1 MSSDNICELFLVRR
15 LHFHTNA
22 APQKCRRKLTLLITG
37 EYDKRESRT
46 AYVSCFN
53 NNWLILISTAIEH
66 NSCLPGLLS
75 HPSQLWNVVLPLLKD
90 IEQIIWQVNIA
101 LIDFVNQQYTGIAT
115 GK

>member
-75 HPSQLWNVVLPLLKD
+75 HPSQLWNVVLPLDRKSTRLNSSHVRISYAVFCLKKK
-90 IEQIIWQVNIA
+90 N
-101 LIDFVNQQYTGIAT
+101 
-115 GK
+115 